1 MILTKHLKLISS
13 PKKKILILYLVI
25 FIFFILF
32 ESVANPIMLETVF
45 QLSLENLVYLEHST
59 NLSDNKFTNIKV
71 KLIHC

>member
-71 KLIHC
+71 KLIRC